1 MLVCAR
7 AARACSS
14 DLQSRVLFGVLRLDD
29 FAEDLLTAL
38 EVALKAYAAGDEK
51 DAYQLTS
58 PFAPYIATRRAARV
72 PAEVDHL
79 QVELQVEPRVRRA
92 PAPAPAP
99 RARDNPEDEESEGED
114 GGTAGGGR
122 GRMRAAKGAAEVKP
136 TPTAPEA
143 PKKRRSGPSGVS
155 GARKAA
161 RAAAEV
167 TAAAAEAAAAGQ
179 APPQPPGPRA
189 VETALRTENGELKL
203 QLAKVNEERMALK
216 EQLAAMKATVELR
229 EQLAVA
235 TAKAACG
242 GLMLRAMTSLGGGS
256 ARAGSSGVQTPGG
269 EDTPAGPSIQ
279 QQLAFDA
286 FFGH

>member
-1 MLVCAR
+1 M
-7 AARACSS
+7 
-14 DLQSRVLFGVLRLDD
+14 
-29 FAEDLLTAL
+29 
-38 EVALKAYAAGDEK
+38 
-51 DAYQLTS
+51 
-58 PFAPYIATRRAARV
+58 
-72 PAEVDHL
+72 
-79 QVELQVEPRVRRA
+79 
-92 PAPAPAP
+92 
-99 RARDNPEDEESEGED
+99 
-114 GGTAGGGR
+114 
-122 GRMRAAKGAAEVKP
+122 
-136 TPTAPEA
+136 
-143 PKKRRSGPSGVS
+143 S

-167 TAAAAEAAAAGQ
+167 AAAAAAAAGHT
-179 APPQPPGPRA
+179 PPPPPGPRA
-189 VETALRTENGELKL
+189 METALRTENGELKL

-256 ARAGSSGVQTPGG
+256 ARAGPSGVQTPRG
-269 EDTPAGPSIQ
+269 EDTPAGSSIQ